1 MAPNMQACDLRQRSQ
16 QGPRPSARQLSSK
29 WGAHPAAEHG
39 AQHAGAQPHQ
49 RAQQGPRPS
58 ARQLSREVGPW
69 GRATH
74 QFQLYRRRSN
84 MYSMTGI
91 MSAQL
96 APTTRKA
103 SVSTCGAG
111 GGPSVGL
118 GRTGPCK
125 HGGGRGLRS
134 SLRDPPPPQVGGLGG
149 VSTVQVPLKQ
159 RGAKGRW
166 ASSPLNFPVFT
177 PPTLTNVPGPGS
189 CCTGTR
195 RCARPHPRGG
205 VAGRCRRTAAG
216 GRWHPEQHD
225 TRGVPQQ
232 SRGCIPAR
240 TNMMP
245 GPTACRACIM
255 LNAGHSHARLAQ
267 CFVGRRRSAGQTP
280 AWKAAGPPRA
290 PPAPARG

>member
-134 SLRDPPPPQVGGLGG
+134 SLRDPPPPPGGWAGWCVHCPG
-149 VSTVQVPLKQ
+149 AFE
-159 RGAKGRW
+159 AKGGEG
-166 ASSPLNFPVFT
+166 SLGQQPPEFPRVY
-177 PPTLTNVPGPGS
+177 P
-189 CCTGTR
+189 
-195 RCARPHPRGG
+195 PHPNTRTCT
-205 VAGRCRRTAAG
+205 RIFLNRYQSMRTAASRRRG
-216 GRWHPEQHD
+216 GRK
-225 TRGVPQQ
+225 
-232 SRGCIPAR
+232 
-240 TNMMP
+240 M
-245 GPTACRACIM
+245 
-255 LNAGHSHARLAQ
+255 
-267 CFVGRRRSAGQTP
+267 
-280 AWKAAGPPRA
+280 
-290 PPAPARG
+290 